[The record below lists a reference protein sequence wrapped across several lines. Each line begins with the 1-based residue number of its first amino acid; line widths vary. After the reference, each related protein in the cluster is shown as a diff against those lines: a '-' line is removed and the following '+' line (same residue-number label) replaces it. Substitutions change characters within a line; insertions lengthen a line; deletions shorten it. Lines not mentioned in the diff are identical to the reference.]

1 MHFANHKNEHSNITY
16 LCHSLFFVRLA
27 AFFHD
32 LDGISNIG
40 RVRVFQHDAQQN
52 DTTNQWVQLGQDL
65 YGDEANDEFGFEVS
79 FSPDGSLLAIGAA
92 RSNETDTRAGY
103 VRVFRLNAEQEMW
116 EQLGQDLTG
125 EGGEDDLFGYYLAVS
140 NNGIA
145 VGAPDHDGPGFHHG
159 AVRVFRF
166 NDTLNDWYQVGQT
179 ILGEGDGDEAGVAVD
194 ISKDGTIFAVGA
206 WLNDGNGEDAGH
218 VRVFRLNDEGEQT
231 EWLQIGSDIN
241 SEDEDDSIG
250 FSVSLSAD
258 GTIVAAGAPWNDLS
272 ASISNSGHVRV
283 FQLNP
288 VTNDWVQ
295 MGSDINGQV
304 KRDNFG
310 YRVRLSD
317 NGKTLAG
324 SSFLSDGSNAQ
335 ASGQVR
341 VFDFDEAIQDWVQRG
356 SAIDGEAT
364 GDEFGQAIS
373 LSADGQVVAAGA
385 VYATN
390 DEGVKTGHIRV
401 FRPVVVDE
409 TVAEE
414 EEAAQQA

>member
-1 MHFANHKNEHSNITY
+1 
-16 LCHSLFFVRLA
+16 
-27 AFFHD
+27 
-32 LDGISNIG
+32 LDGIQNIG
-40 RVRVFQHDAQQN
+40 RVRVFQHDEQQN
-52 DTTNQWVQLGQDL
+52 DTTKQWVKLGQDL
-65 YGDEANDEFGFEVS
+65 YGDDANDEFGFEVS
-79 FSPDGSLLAIGAA
+79 FSPDGSLLAIGAG

-103 VRVFRLNAEQEMW
+103 VRVFRLNAEQATW

-125 EGGEDDLFGYYLAVS
+125 GEGGDDDLFGYFLAVS

-145 VGAPDHDGPGFHHG
+145 VGAPDHDGPGYHYG
-159 AVRVFRF
+159 AVHVFRF
-166 NDTLNDWYQVGQT
+166 NETIGDWYQVGQT
-179 ILGEGDGDEAGVAVD
+179 VLGEGDGDEAGVAVD
-194 ISKDGTIFAVGA
+194 ISKDGTILAIGA

-218 VRVFRLNDEGEQT
+218 VRVFRLNDEQT
-231 EWLQIGSDIN
+231 EWQQIGSDID
-241 SEDEDDSIG
+241 SEDKDDSFG

-283 FQLNP
+283 FQLDP
-288 VTNDWVQ
+288 ATNDWVQ
-295 MGSDINGQV
+295 MGSDMNGQV

-317 NGKTLAG
+317 NGKTLAS

-335 ASGQVR
+335 ASGHVR
-341 VFDFDEAIQDWVQRG
+341 VFDFDEATQDWVQRG

-390 DEGVKTGHIRV
+390 EDGVKTGHIRV
-401 FRPVVVDE
+401 FRPINE
-409 TVAEE
+409 TVEE
-414 EEAAQQA
+414 VEAGEEAAQQV